1 MRKMDPEKKDAI
13 MDFLLPASAVAGAIV
28 FWSLSVHLFEIPYYL
43 LPPPEVVAYE
53 LYNRWDMLYPN
64 AIVTLNEVFV
74 GFFASIIIAVPLSMV
89 IVSYR
94 LAERIMLP
102 LLVMSQSIPKVAIA
116 PLFVVWMGFGLLPKV
131 AVTFLIAFFPIL
143 IATISGL
150 KSVETDMLDLVKS
163 MGGSATQLM
172 MKVRVPN
179 SLPQVFSGLKISI
192 CLSVVGAIV
201 GEFVGSD
208 QGLGFLILTSSG
220 DLDGELLY
228 STLVILILVGVT
240 LFGIVG
246 YLEKVALPW
255 HVSQRTQ
262 EESLWQS

>member
-1 MRKMDPEKKDAI
+1 
-13 MDFLLPASAVAGAIV
+13 
-28 FWSLSVHLFEIPYYL
+28 
-43 LPPPEVVAYE
+43 
-53 LYNRWDMLYPN
+53 
-64 AIVTLNEVFV
+64 
-74 GFFASIIIAVPLSMV
+74 
-89 IVSYR
+89 
-94 LAERIMLP
+94 
-102 LLVMSQSIPKVAIA
+102 
-116 PLFVVWMGFGLLPKV
+116 MGFGLLPKV

-143 IATISGL
+143 IATIAGL

-172 MKVRVPN
+172 WKVRVPN
-179 SLPQVFSGLKISI
+179 SLPQFFSGLKISI

-228 STLVILILVGVT
+228 STLVILIIVGVT

-255 HVSQRTQ
+255 HVSQRIQ